1 MEINAKDI
9 VVINWVSDTLARF
22 SKDRPQ
28 DYVYPDEMRETVD
41 PLDRS
46 LMHFLC
52 LFPMY
57 QSVIFKV
64 MVTIFSLT
72 L

>member
-9 VVINWVSDTLARF
+9 VVINWVSDTLARL

-41 PLDRS
+41 PLDQGSADSRQN
-46 LMHFLC
+46 LTHCFFL
-52 LFPMY
+52 
-57 QSVIFKV
+57 
-64 MVTIFSLT
+64 
-72 L
+72 